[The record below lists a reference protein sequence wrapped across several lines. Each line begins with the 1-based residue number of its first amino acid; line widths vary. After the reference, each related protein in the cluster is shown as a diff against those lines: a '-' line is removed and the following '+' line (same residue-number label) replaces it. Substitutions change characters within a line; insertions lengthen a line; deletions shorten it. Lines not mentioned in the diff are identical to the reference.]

1 MRVHSRELFVGFL
14 LVLGLV
20 AGACQPVQ
28 SVSEVS
34 TSPSGATVAESE
46 PITDSATLVESGAI
60 RESGELTENVSTVAT
75 PSETVAVTVTA
86 EITATS
92 EITAAED
99 ITGGAEV
106 SGTTEVS
113 ATEANS
119 ATVAA
124 ATDPA
129 TLAAGL
135 AVYRAQYC
143 GVCHTLSAAE
153 TRGTFGP
160 PHDGLG
166 ATAAARLTDP
176 TSHGKATTAAEYIHE
191 SIVDPQAFSVPGYAT
206 TSHRMPSYAHLD
218 AATLDAL
225 VAFLLAQ

>member
-14 LVLGLV
+14 LVLGVV

-28 SVSEVS
+28 PQSDIPTLPSGTSVTVSEL
-34 TSPSGATVAESE
+34 
-46 PITDSATLVESGAI
+46 ITDSATLVASDVMS
-60 RESGELTENVSTVAT
+60 ESGEMTASVGNSVT
-75 PSETVAVTVTA
+75 ETVAVSVTA
-86 EITATS
+86 EITAT
-92 EITAAED
+92 EELTE
-99 ITGGAEV
+99 GAEV

-113 ATEANS
+113 ATADS
-119 ATVAA
+119 TIGPAA
-124 ATDPA
+124 ADPA
-129 TLAAGL
+129 LLAEGL

-166 ATAAARLTDP
+166 ATAAARLADP
-176 TSHGKATTAAEYIHE
+176 TYHGKATTAAEYIHE

-218 AATLDAL
+218 AATLDAM
-225 VAFLLAQ
+225 VTFLLAQ